1 MIKIGKIVVGGVVA
15 DFFVMRVHYALRECC
30 RSENKTD
37 NGGNSPLFYYI
48 CIMQRPYKLILII
61 AVLLTGVTFIHDYLY
76 DPPPSPYTTGD
87 YVVEFVIGVP
97 LFTTVFFGIILG
109 VYLGIKKIMQKIST
123 YLS

>member
-1 MIKIGKIVVGGVVA
+1 MQQA
-15 DFFVMRVHYALRECC
+15 TA
-30 RSENKTD
+30 
-37 NGGNSPLFYYI
+37 PFYYI

-61 AVLLTGVTFIHDYLY
+61 AVLLTGAAFIHDYLY

-97 LFTTVFFGIILG
+97 LFTTVFFGIISGAYFG
-109 VYLGIKKIMQKIST
+109 VKKIMQKIST